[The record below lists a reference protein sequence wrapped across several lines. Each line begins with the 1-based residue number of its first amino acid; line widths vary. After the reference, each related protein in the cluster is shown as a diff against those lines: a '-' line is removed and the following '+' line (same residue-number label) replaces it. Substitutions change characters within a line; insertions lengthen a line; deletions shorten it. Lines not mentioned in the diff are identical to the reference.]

1 MLANTSRQS
10 EITIDE
16 TSGRNR
22 AIIDDV
28 LTANKATTRTK
39 FILMFIEQLVY
50 EMFIMIIIES
60 HKYR

>member
-39 FILMFIEQLVY
+39 FILMFIEQLAY

>member
-10 EITIDE
+10 EITVDE

-22 AIIDDV
+22 AMIDDV

-39 FILMFIEQLVY
+39 FILMFIEQLAY

-60 HKYR
+60 HQYR